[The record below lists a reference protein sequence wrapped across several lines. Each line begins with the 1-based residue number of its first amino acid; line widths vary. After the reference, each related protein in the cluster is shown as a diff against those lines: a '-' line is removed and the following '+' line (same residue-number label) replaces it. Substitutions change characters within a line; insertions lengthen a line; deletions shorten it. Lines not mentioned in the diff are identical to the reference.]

1 LRKRCESDHVCSS
14 NVLGSLEEVLEFGE
28 DLVRKLAHLYS
39 TISTHSAI
47 QYSCVST
54 LERERE
60 RYTTTPTLCPLY
72 AHATDMAVGTKK
84 S

>member
-54 LERERE
+54 LERERDS
-60 RYTTTPTLCPLY
+60 TTPTLCPLY
-72 AHATDMAVGTKK
+72 AHATDMAVGTKEVN
-84 S
+84 